1 MKSPKYK
8 VIFRYKNITLWRNNL
23 ILQNKLLKQKWTDLN
38 NKKLRRHYIGN
49 AFYICHYKKL
59 KLERLYSFKFMN
71 KQILKKYLVNYKEYN
86 FF

>member
-71 KQILKKYLVNYKEYN
+71 KQILKKIY
-86 FF
+86 